1 MSDGTNVE
9 KCRFRRWVNQ
19 NVQIAALVVI
29 SMENGAENSRIL
41 GAVPLNNHSDGC
53 TMRLKDEGG
62 LHKGFLIFKFDFSTP
77 GGALQS
83 TGRLSVFEY

>member
-1 MSDGTNVE
+1 
-9 KCRFRRWVNQ
+9 
-19 NVQIAALVVI
+19 
-29 SMENGAENSRIL
+29 MENRTENSRIL